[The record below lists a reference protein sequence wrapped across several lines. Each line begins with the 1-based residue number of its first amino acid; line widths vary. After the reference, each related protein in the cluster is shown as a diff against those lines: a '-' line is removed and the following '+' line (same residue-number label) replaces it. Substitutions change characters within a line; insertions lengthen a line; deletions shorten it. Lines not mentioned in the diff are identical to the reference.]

1 MASETSSRGK
11 QLIWTGIRYSATANA
26 SLLSKNLV
34 TNPIETVQDFI
45 AEFKMVIN
53 CGNFY
58 AIFVQ

>member
-11 QLIWTGIRYSATANA
+11 KVIWTGIRYSATASA
-26 SLLSKNLV
+26 ILLSKNSV
-34 TNPIETVQDFI
+34 TNPIETVQEFI
-45 AEFKMVIN
+45 AYFKMVIN